1 MGVLPLPPPPPG
13 GWRWAAAWA
22 AAGALVGLYRAG
34 AVGDALTTA
43 ASAAQYALLMHTRR
57 QRPSRIILVRH
68 GESLGNVDKRVYET
82 LADSRLPLTPRG
94 VAQARAAGGRLRA
107 LIGGETVFC
116 FVSPYVRAAQT
127 LAEMVDAAGLSPAS
141 YRVRYDPRLREQD
154 FGNLQ
159 QVDTMRDLMATRKE
173 VGRFFFRF
181 PNGESGADVYDRVTS
196 FLSSVFRVMDKVRS
210 APPHHRRYDNILIV
224 SHGLTMRIICM
235 RFLHWGVEQLEDVW
249 NPDNG
254 EVWVLERHPDTA
266 RYVLSSPVVCGQ
278 NRDEVIPVCMRSTPS
293 SALDQDVR
301 EGDASP

>member
-1 MGVLPLPPPPPG
+1 
-13 GWRWAAAWA
+13 
-22 AAGALVGLYRAG
+22 
-34 AVGDALTTA
+34 
-43 ASAAQYALLMHTRR
+43 MHTRR

-68 GESLGNVDKRVYET
+68 GESLGNIDKSVYET
-82 LADSRLPLTPRG
+82 LADSRLPLTERG
-94 VAQARAAGGRLRA
+94 VAQAQAAGERLRD
-107 LIGGETVFC
+107 LIGNETVFC
-116 FVSPYVRAAQT
+116 FVSPYVRAQQT
-127 LAEMVDAAGLSPAS
+127 LNEMVKAAGLSPSS
-141 YRVRYDPRLREQD
+141 YRVRNDPRLREQD

-159 QVDTMRDLMATRKE
+159 QVDTMRVLMATRKE

-235 RFLHWGVEQLEDVW
+235 RFLHWEVEQLEDVW

-266 RYVLSSPVVCGQ
+266 RAGKGLVMC
-278 NRDEVIPVCMRSTPS
+278 
-293 SALDQDVR
+293 
-301 EGDASP
+301 